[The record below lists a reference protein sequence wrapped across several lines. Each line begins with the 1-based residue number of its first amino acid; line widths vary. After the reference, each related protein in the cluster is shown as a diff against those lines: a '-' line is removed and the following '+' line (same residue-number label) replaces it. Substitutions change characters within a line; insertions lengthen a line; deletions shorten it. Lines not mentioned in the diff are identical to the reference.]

1 MIKKI
6 LLGVLAIILIM
17 QFIRPQK
24 NIHAADNS
32 NDIATRYYVPG
43 DVKNILQRSC
53 YDCHSDNTDYPWY
66 NNIQP
71 VAWILDHHI
80 QEGKR
85 ELNFSEFA
93 RYTPKKAAHKLDE
106 IITETGEDAMPI
118 SSYLWVHK
126 QASLSESEKNIL
138 LKWASGLADTIRQQN
153 QLPAEH

>member
-6 LLGVLAIILIM
+6 LLTVLAVLLII

-24 NIHAADNS
+24 NVHAGIS
-32 NDIATRYYVPG
+32 RNDITTSYPVP
-43 DVKNILQRSC
+43 DNIKNILQRSC
-53 YDCHSDNTDYPWY
+53 YDCHSNNTDYPWY

-93 RYTPKKAAHKLDE
+93 TYTPKKAAHKLDE
-106 IITETGEDAMPI
+106 VITETGEGAMPI
-118 SSYLWVHK
+118 ASYLRMHK
-126 QASLSESEKNIL
+126 QASLSEEQRDL
-138 LKWASGLADTIRQQN
+138 LTKWASDLADTIRLQHK
-153 QLPAEH
+153 LPIEH